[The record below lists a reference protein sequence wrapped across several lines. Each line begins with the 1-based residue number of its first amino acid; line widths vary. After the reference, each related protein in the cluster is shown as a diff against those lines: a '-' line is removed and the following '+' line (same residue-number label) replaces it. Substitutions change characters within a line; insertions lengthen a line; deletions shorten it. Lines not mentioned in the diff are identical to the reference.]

1 MTRQKHQAVDH
12 NDHHHGT
19 LRRDQLQTDTRQ
31 AAAMT
36 EDRPCL
42 GTVVCVLTLVH
53 INELTTGTT
62 LPMPTRLVA
71 DRGESVQAVGLNNP
85 KL

>member
-1 MTRQKHQAVDH
+1 
-12 NDHHHGT
+12 
-19 LRRDQLQTDTRQ
+19 
-31 AAAMT
+31 MT

-53 INELTTGTT
+53 SNELRTWTT

-71 DRGESVQAVGLNNP
+71 DREEGWPSRRPEPSKTVLSDASSRWT
-85 KL
+85 